1 MKFILDTNWIF
12 QDPIDYEHKQ
22 YVLLAYLKKVADKLN
37 DFELYPYFIEI
48 SLHLANTQTLLK
60 ENMFITTQKT
70 FKSNDDELLLSE
82 LDFNSIPN
90 NISDQQFVD
99 IQKVLN
105 FAYPKFQDYFNIA
118 KSVWTLVYESTHV
131 SIKKNKKNLFNTN
144 GYFYYLNDQELIV
157 WEYELTKGTK
167 TNFETRSESREVF
180 RGKLEERTISDILN
194 HAIPRGKKSHPI
206 FECISNEKFPIEET
220 LLPIFKRKIVSYILQ
235 SGVVETYKKFA

>member
-22 YVLLAYLKKVADKLN
+22 YVLLAYLKKISDKLN

-60 ENMFITTQKT
+60 ENMFITTKKV

-82 LDFNSIPN
+82 LDFQSIPTKL
-90 NISDQQFVD
+90 SDNQLSELH
-99 IQKVLN
+99 KVLN

-144 GYFYYLNDQELIV
+144 GYFYYLNDQEIIV

-167 TNFETRSESREVF
+167 TNFETRSESREVY
-180 RGKLEERTISDILN
+180 RGNIGDKTITDILN
-194 HAIPRGKKSHPI
+194 EIIPRGKKSNPI
-206 FECISNEKFPIEET
+206 FESISNDKFPIEET

-235 SGVVETYKKFA
+235 SGVVETYKKFV

>member
-12 QDPIDYEHKQ
+12 LDPIDYEHKQ

-60 ENMFITTQKT
+60 ENMFITTKKV

-82 LDFNSIPN
+82 LDFNSIPTQLT
-90 NISDQQFVD
+90 DEQLLEM
-99 IQKVLN
+99 QKVLN

-118 KSVWTLVYESTHV
+118 KSVWTLVYESTHI
-131 SIKKNKKNLFNTN
+131 SIKKNKKNLFNIN
-144 GYFYYLNDQELIV
+144 GYFYYLNDDDLYV
-157 WEYELTKGTK
+157 WEYELSKGTK
-167 TNFETRSESREVF
+167 TNFETKSETREIF
-180 RGKLEERTISDILN
+180 KGKLGERSISEILSEV
-194 HAIPRGKKSHPI
+194 IPRGTKTYPI
-206 FECISNEKFPIEET
+206 FEAISNEKFPVQET